1 MTRGG
6 RAGFRHIHPA
16 DQKRT
21 EAVLTMLTEG
31 DAVSAIAREP
41 LETTYSS
48 QHPDVNFGFRGPT
61 YLERDALRLVQLD
74 QSLIYWQ
81 RRRSCRQTQHKLGM
95 ALGWGKGIDPFG
107 DVVSN
112 LKYQRI
118 ARLMRETH
126 VVSYLR
132 LGVSDGESHDVC

>member
-6 RAGFRHIHPA
+6 RAGFQRIRPA
-16 DQKRT
+16 DQRRT

-41 LETTYSS
+41 LEITYSS
-48 QHPDVNFGFRGPT
+48 QHPGISLGFRRQT
-61 YLERDALRLVQLD
+61 YLERDALRLVQLH
-74 QSLIYWQ
+74 QSLIHWQ
-81 RRRSCRQTQHKLGM
+81 RRRSCRQTQHKFGM
-95 ALGWGKGIDPFG
+95 AFGWGKGIDPFG

-118 ARLMRETH
+118 AHVVRRTH

-132 LGVSDGESHDVC
+132 LGVSDCESHGVW

>member
-6 RAGFRHIHPA
+6 RAGFQRIHPA
-16 DQKRT
+16 DQRRT

-41 LETTYSS
+41 LEITYSS
-48 QHPDVNFGFRGPT
+48 QHPDVNLGLRGQT

-74 QSLIYWQ
+74 QSLIHWQ
-81 RRRSCRQTQHKLGM
+81 GRRSSRQTQHKFGM
-95 ALGWGKGIDPFG
+95 VFGWGKGIDPFG

-112 LKYQRI
+112 LKYQRVV
-118 ARLMRETH
+118 RPVRDTH

-132 LGVSDGESHDVC
+132 LGVSDGESHGVW